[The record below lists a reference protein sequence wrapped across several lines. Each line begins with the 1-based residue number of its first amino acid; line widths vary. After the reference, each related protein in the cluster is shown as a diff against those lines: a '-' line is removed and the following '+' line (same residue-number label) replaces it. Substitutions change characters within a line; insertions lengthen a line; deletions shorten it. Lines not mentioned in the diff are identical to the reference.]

1 MPMMIWVAVIVEIA
15 LQAWVDFAILLA
27 LQMINGFVGTQ
38 PLLVHPYMTLQYHCN
53 AVDVSIV

>member
-1 MPMMIWVAVIVEIA
+1 MPMMIWVAVVVEIA

-38 PLLVHPYMTLQYHCN
+38 PLLVQPLYNIM
-53 AVDVSIV
+53 VSLHYS